1 MTARNVSFAFLCE
14 GSSDTGLIAHLETL
28 LVDFGAQEATG
39 MPDTRKGTIPARL
52 QQLLTEATEAG
63 IDMVFI
69 HRDSDGPDRDG
80 REREIH
86 RGVEESGCPL
96 PFIPVIPV
104 QETEAWLLLDE
115 QAIRDVVAC
124 PKGKQPLKLPKP
136 NAIEGT
142 RNPKEILQKA
152 LLAAVEE
159 REEQFQPS
167 PQDIDATPRSLRRRA
182 EPTLLAMPGARHQT
196 GAGTARKSELKGT
209 IRAQPLS
216 HLVRP
221 ETGKRPGR
229 CRLQS
234 GWGTDRMVAGLAGV
248 CLVQPAHEFPR
259 PVHRRPPGA
268 PPPTRAHAVPV
279 HL

>member
-80 REREIH
+80 REREIR
-86 RGVEESGCPL
+86 RGVEESGFPH

-115 QAIRDVVAC
+115 QAIRDVVAS
-124 PKGKQPLKLPKP
+124 KGKQPLRLPKP

-142 RNPKEILQKA
+142 RKPKEILQKA
-152 LLAAVEE
+152 LLAASET
-159 REEQFQPS
+159 S
-167 PQDIDATPRSLRRRA
+167 GRR
-182 EPTLLAMPGARHQT
+182 
-196 GAGTARKSELKGT
+196 LKKEKN
-209 IRAQPLS
+209 S
-216 HLVRP
+216 FNH
-221 ETGKRPGR
+221 
-229 CRLQS
+229 
-234 GWGTDRMVAGLAGV
+234 
-248 CLVQPAHEFPR
+248 
-259 PVHRRPPGA
+259 HRRVLLQRLDPFGA
-268 PPPTRAHAVPV
+268 VRDLPSWQCLERDIKRA
-279 HL
+279 LEQLENQN

>member
-52 QQLLTEATEAG
+52 RQLLTEGTGTG

-80 REREIH
+80 REREIR
-86 RGVEESGCPL
+86 RGVEESGFPH

-115 QAIRDVVAC
+115 QAIRDVVASQ
-124 PKGKQPLKLPKP
+124 GKQPLRLPKP

-152 LLAAVEE
+152 LLAASET
-159 REEQFQPS
+159 S
-167 PQDIDATPRSLRRRA
+167 GRR
-182 EPTLLAMPGARHQT
+182 
-196 GAGTARKSELKGT
+196 LKKEKNSFS
-209 IRAQPLS
+209 R
-216 HLVRP
+216 
-221 ETGKRPGR
+221 
-229 CRLQS
+229 
-234 GWGTDRMVAGLAGV
+234 
-248 CLVQPAHEFPR
+248 
-259 PVHRRPPGA
+259 HRRVLMQRLDPFGA
-268 PPPTRAHAVPV
+268 VRNLPSWQCLERDIKRA
-279 HL
+279 LEQLENQN